1 MAQLVASPG
10 DAPARVRK
18 RRRTRAGVRGGNVL
32 LWVVLILALI
42 YLILP
47 LLATI
52 GFSLA
57 QVWSRTIFPDGYTFQ
72 WYREA
77 VDDPRFRQ
85 TAVRSLK
92 VTIATAIASPLIVA
106 PALIYVHLKAPK
118 VKPWLEFL
126 SIVPWAL
133 PGVVLA
139 LAMIRAYISPYNV
152 NRPFLL
158 VMTYVLISLPF
169 MFRAIDAGL
178 SAVNARTLVEAAQ
191 VLGSGWL
198 DIVRRVLV
206 PNIMSGI
213 LSGVLL
219 VSAVASGEFALANLM
234 VGFGWK
240 TFPIYQAQAQG
251 EDGRIGSALA
261 VMGLAF
267 TFLTSLALI
276 FMTTRN
282 RRGRS
287 AGVTAAANK

>member
-1 MAQLVASPG
+1 MAQLVA
-10 DAPARVRK
+10 PAGKARS
-18 RRRTRAGVRGGNVL
+18 RAGTRSGTRGGGIL
-32 LWVVLILALI
+32 LWIVLILALV

-57 QVWSRTIFPDGYTFQ
+57 KVWSRTIFPDGYTVQ

-85 TAVRSLK
+85 TAMRTLK
-92 VTIATAIASPLIVA
+92 VTLATSIASPLIVA
-106 PALIYVHLKAPK
+106 PAVIYVHLKAQRY
-118 VKPWLEFL
+118 KPWLEFL
-126 SIVPWAL
+126 SIIPWAL

-178 SAVNARTLVEAAQ
+178 SAINARTLVEAAQ

-198 DIVRRVLV
+198 DLTRRVLI
-206 PNIMSGI
+206 PNIMGGV

-267 TFLTSLALI
+267 TFLTSMALI
-276 FMTTRN
+276 FVTTRN
-282 RRGRS
+282 RRGRN

>member
-1 MAQLVASPG
+1 MADLA
-10 DAPARVRK
+10 APSSSTSRPHGRRA
-18 RRRTRAGVRGGNVL
+18 RRTGDIL
-32 LWVVLILALI
+32 LWIILVLALI

-52 GFSLA
+52 AFSLA
-57 QVWSRTIFPDGYTFQ
+57 KVWSRTILPDGYTLE

-77 VDDPRFRQ
+77 VGDARFQ
-85 TAVRSLK
+85 TTALRTLK
-92 VTIATAIASPLIVA
+92 VTIATSILSPVIVA
-106 PALIYVHLKAPK
+106 PAVIFVHLRSPRL
-118 VKPWLEFL
+118 KPWLEFL

-139 LAMIRAYISPYNV
+139 LAMIRAYISPYTL

-158 VMTYVLISLPF
+158 VMTYILISLPF

-178 SAVNARTLVEAAQ
+178 TSSNVRGLVEAAQ
-191 VLGSGWL
+191 MLGAGWI
-198 DIVRRVLV
+198 DIARRVLV
-206 PNIMSGI
+206 PGIMPGI

-240 TFPIYQAQAQG
+240 TFPVYQAQAQS

-267 TFLTSLALI
+267 TFVLSMGLI
-276 FMTTRN
+276 FLTTRD

>member
-1 MAQLVASPG
+1 MADLA
-10 DAPARVRK
+10 APSSSTSRPHGRRA
-18 RRRTRAGVRGGNVL
+18 RRTGDIL
-32 LWVVLILALI
+32 LWIILVLALI

-52 GFSLA
+52 AFSLA
-57 QVWSRTIFPDGYTFQ
+57 RVWSRTILPDGYTLE

-77 VDDPRFRQ
+77 VGDARFQ
-85 TAVRSLK
+85 TTALRTLK
-92 VTIATAIASPLIVA
+92 VTIATSILSPLIVA
-106 PALIYVHLKAPK
+106 PAVIFVHLRSPRL
-118 VKPWLEFL
+118 KPWLEFL

-139 LAMIRAYISPYNV
+139 LAMIRAYISPYNL

-158 VMTYVLISLPF
+158 VMTYILISLPF

-178 SAVNARTLVEAAQ
+178 TSSNVRGLVEAAQ
-191 VLGSGWL
+191 MLGAGWI
-198 DIVRRVLV
+198 DIARRVLV
-206 PNIMSGI
+206 PGIMPGI

-240 TFPIYQAQAQG
+240 TFPVYQAQAQS

-267 TFLTSLALI
+267 TFVLSMGLI
-276 FMTTRN
+276 FLTTRD

>member
-1 MAQLVASPG
+1 M
-10 DAPARVRK
+10 
-18 RRRTRAGVRGGNVL
+18 RGGAVI
-32 LWVVLILALI
+32 LWIILILALI

-57 QVWSRTIFPDGYTFQ
+57 KVWSRTIFPDGYTFA
-72 WYREA
+72 WYRES
-77 VDDPRFRQ
+77 VEDPRFQ
-85 TAVRSLK
+85 TTALRSLK
-92 VTIATAIASPLIVA
+92 VTIATSILSPLIVA
-106 PALIYVHLKAPK
+106 PALIYVHLRAPK
-118 VKPWLEFL
+118 YKPWLEFL

-139 LAMIRAYISPYNV
+139 LAMIRAYISPYNL

-178 SAVNARTLVEAAQ
+178 SAVNARSLVEAAH
-191 VLGSGWL
+191 VLGAGWI
-198 DIVRRVLV
+198 DVTRRVLI

-213 LSGVLL
+213 LSGILL

-234 VGFGWK
+234 VGYGWK
-240 TFPIYQAQAQG
+240 TFPIYQAQAQS

-267 TFLTSLALI
+267 TFLLSVALI
-276 FMTTRN
+276 FLTTRD
-282 RRGRS
+282 RRSRS

>member
-1 MAQLVASPG
+1 MADLA
-10 DAPARVRK
+10 APSSSTSRPHGRRA
-18 RRRTRAGVRGGNVL
+18 RRTGDIL
-32 LWVVLILALI
+32 LWIILVLALI

-52 GFSLA
+52 AFSLA
-57 QVWSRTIFPDGYTFQ
+57 RVWSRTILPDGYTLE

-77 VDDPRFRQ
+77 VGDARFQ
-85 TAVRSLK
+85 TTALRTLK
-92 VTIATAIASPLIVA
+92 VTIATSILSPVIVA
-106 PALIYVHLKAPK
+106 PAVIFVHLRSPRL
-118 VKPWLEFL
+118 KPWLEFL

-139 LAMIRAYISPYNV
+139 LAMIRAYISPYNL

-158 VMTYVLISLPF
+158 VMTYILISLPF

-178 SAVNARTLVEAAQ
+178 TSSNVRGLVEAAQ
-191 VLGSGWL
+191 MLGAGWI
-198 DIVRRVLV
+198 DIARRVLV
-206 PNIMSGI
+206 PGIMPGI

-240 TFPIYQAQAQG
+240 TFPVYQAQAQS

-267 TFLTSLALI
+267 TFVLSMGLI
-276 FMTTRN
+276 FLTTRD